1 MAIGHMF
8 LSLVQGP
15 INLVEPPGKLM
26 VEQKVKTPYEFPNK
40 TIHVPEI
47 NHQNT

>member
-8 LSLVQGP
+8 LSLVEGP

-26 VEQKVKTPYEFPNK
+26 VEQKGGNTLR
-40 TIHVPEI
+40 VPKQ
-47 NHQNT
+47 NHSCA